1 MVKNNKKNKNKNNSS
16 NSLVFGRWPQTRI
29 EKHLLVIFAV
39 DVLKRTRKQQSAN
52 VAEILRHL
60 RQQPGKNQGGKSLLA
75 KVDHGVFRK
84 LTQSRFVAEMH
95 FWG

>member
-16 NSLVFGRWPQTRI
+16 NSLV
-29 EKHLLVIFAV
+29 AV

-75 KVDHGVFRK
+75 KVDHGVLRK
-84 LTQSRFVAEMH
+84 LTQCRFVAEMH